1 MIQEILWVA
10 VVLVDTQEMVEMVVT
25 IIRVGVLVLMVLV
38 EEEVV
43 DMLVPQK
50 DMVEVEEA

>member
-1 MIQEILWVA
+1 M
-10 VVLVDTQEMVEMVVT
+10 DTQEMVEMVVT

-50 DMVEVEEA
+50 DTEEVEEA